1 MTQIEFF
8 HNAPDKIAAAAQLIG
23 ELYWAGRRVLVYAPS
38 PETAARIDRQLW
50 LQPATGFVP
59 HCSADSA
66 LAAETPIVI
75 GATLDDLGHDDV
87 LVNMGGEL
95 PSAFSRFQR
104 VVEIVDTNEE
114 DRQPA
119 RSRFKFYRERG
130 YALSTHD
137 LSQH

>member
-8 HNAPDKIAAAAQLIG
+8 HNAPDKIAAATELIG
-23 ELYWAGRRVLVYAPS
+23 ELYRAGRRVLVYAPS
-38 PETAARIDRQLW
+38 AETAARIDRQLW
-50 LQPATGFVP
+50 VQPATGFIP

-75 GATLDDLGHDDV
+75 GATLDDIGHDDV
-87 LVNMGGEL
+87 LVNLDGEL

-104 VVEIVDTNEE
+104 VVEIVDTSEQ

-119 RSRFKFYRERG
+119 RNRFKFYRERG
-130 YALSTHD
+130 YALSTQD
-137 LSQH
+137 LSQR